1 MPMNSDDSMNASEQT
16 TLSPDEARAIEERL
30 NQLATQATD
39 PLIVEAVKEIKD
51 AFQFRK
57 LSLADLAYRD
67 RETGLFNRLY
77 LESRLENEVVRAK
90 RYKHPLSLLLLKIST
105 GVRQAA
111 RACAK
116 ECRKSDTAARFDP
129 VTIAIILPETPLECA
144 NRVGEKLDDFIVKNT
159 PGNKGGD
166 YTLHI
171 GITAVSP
178 SRPRPE
184 MLLDAAVNALE
195 KAEERGELIHIA
207 P

>member
-1 MPMNSDDSMNASEQT
+1 MSSDDSINASEQT

-30 NQLATQATD
+30 NQLVNQITD
-39 PLIVEAVKEIKD
+39 PLLVEAVKEIKD

-90 RYKHPLSLLLLKIST
+90 RYKHPLSLLLLRIST
-105 GVRQAA
+105 GVQQAA
-111 RACAK
+111 RACVK

-129 VTIAIILPETPLECA
+129 ITIAIILPETPLECA
-144 NRVGEKLDDFIVKNT
+144 SRVGEKLDAFIVQNT
-159 PGNKGGD
+159 SGSRGGD
-166 YTLHI
+166 YSLHI
-171 GITAVSP
+171 GITAVTP
-178 SRPRPE
+178 SRPNPE
-184 MLLDAAVNALE
+184 MLLEAAVNALE
-195 KAEERGELIHIA
+195 KAEERGELIYIA